1 MNRNESPSDSTAT
14 YALPDHIRKNLKRHQ
29 RHAPGMTCLECGYTG
44 LMGIKSSWKPWY
56 ASWWGSTLLSTAA
69 ACVAFVLFGGIGIAA
84 AFIVGAVVSGLA
96 MSGSRDIYS
105 CPNCEAHLQ
114 RR

>member
-1 MNRNESPSDSTAT
+1 MNGNESPSGSTAT
-14 YALPDHIRKNLKRHQ
+14 FVLPDHIRKNLKKCQ
-29 RHAPGMTCLECGYTG
+29 RHATGMTCLECGYTG

-56 ASWWGSTLLSTAA
+56 ATWWGSTLLSAVA
-69 ACVAFVLFGGIGIAA
+69 ACVAFVLFGGIGMVA
-84 AFIVGAVVSGLA
+84 AFVVGALVSGLA

-105 CPNCEAHLQ
+105 CPSCEADLQ